1 MITDTFSTNAWRYRI
16 SNGKESDKCDMCKDR
31 LKVLW
36 VAGRYTTDDLPTQDL
51 GHIQHTCEAFS
62 DLHTAAHHPWWRLIH
77 GDLSRLAFFRTRQ
90 YNQSGFTTVSIWTD
104 RFEFMF
110 FFFVTS

>member
-1 MITDTFSTNAWRYRI
+1 M
-16 SNGKESDKCDMCKDR
+16 ESDKCDMCKDR

-62 DLHTAAHHPWWRLIH
+62 DLHTAAHHRCWRLIH

-90 YNQSGFTTVSIWTD
+90 YNYVVRYSCCCQFAQYYVYGFIMCT
-104 RFEFMF
+104 
-110 FFFVTS
+110 

>member
-1 MITDTFSTNAWRYRI
+1 
-16 SNGKESDKCDMCKDR
+16 MCE
-31 LKVLW
+31 VLW
-36 VAGRYTTDDLPTQDL
+36 VVGRYTTDDLLTQDL
-51 GHIQHTCEAFS
+51 GYIQHTCESFS